1 MAVEGVVTRLTSAL
15 KRRIAGPTTP
25 GEGKLPDSGRSVG
38 RRGGLFRKYALV
50 FVGLVAGSLLVSD
63 VIQAYLSYR
72 DKNQSVLSSAEDS
85 ATAAAATIERF
96 MAEATAQL
104 GGVVQYAPASLS
116 EEQRKGQYQAFLATH
131 PSFAEIRYLDASA
144 SLQFR
149 VSRSSPPHLL
159 AAGADPASQSLLA
172 IPESG
177 SNFSSA
183 YGPIY
188 FQEPCAH
195 LTFSHGGIQ
204 GGSSIP
210 NAIITCESQI
220 GEAVPNMTIA
230 MRDRATGGVSVA
242 VVTLSFI
249 QDVVSG
255 IRLGSSG
262 RAYVVDS
269 RGLAIAHPNRQL
281 VSKAT
286 DLSVLPQVRSALTGP
301 STAARATTAHDLQG
315 RTVLTAHHRIQPY
328 GWSVFVEQ
336 PTAEAFAPIYQSL
349 FVTGVLLLVALIP
362 ALLLSIFFARRMV
375 RPIQTLH
382 AAAAGIGSGTW
393 EGRIDIRTGDELEE
407 LAETFNQMAVR
418 LRESYNNLEQQVAE
432 RTRELGQAITE
443 LESASRHKS
452 DFLANMSHELRT
464 PLNAIIG
471 FSEVLLERMFGEI
484 NAKQKEY
491 LQDILSSGRHLLSL
505 INDILDISKVEA
517 GRMELQPGPVDLRFI
532 LQNAVSLVRERATR
546 QGISVAV
553 DIDASVGAIE
563 ADERRVKQ
571 ILFNLLSNALKFTP
585 TGGRVTLTAARI
597 DDAVQISVRDT
608 GIGIKSEDQDRI
620 FEEFQQAGPGKAVE
634 GTGLGLALA
643 KRFVEMHGGRIW
655 VDSVVGTGSTFTFTL
670 PLHPPSQNGE
680 VPTPK
685 DARTREAVS

>member
-1 MAVEGVVTRLTSAL
+1 M
-15 KRRIAGPTTP
+15 
-25 GEGKLPDSGRSVG
+25 
-38 RRGGLFRKYALV
+38 FRKYALV

-63 VIQAYLSYR
+63 LIQAYLSYR
-72 DKNQSVLSSAEDS
+72 DKNQSVLSSAQDS
-85 ATAAAATIERF
+85 ATAAASTIERF
-96 MAEATAQL
+96 MAEATAQF
-104 GGVVQYAPASLS
+104 GGMVQYAPASLS
-116 EEQRKGQYQAFLATH
+116 EDQRKTQFQSFLATH
-131 PSFAEIRYLDASA
+131 PSFTEIRYLDASA
-144 SLQFR
+144 RLQFR
-149 VSRSSPPHLL
+149 VSRSSPPHIL
-159 AAGADPASQSLLA
+159 AAGPDPAAQSLLA

-177 SNFSSA
+177 TNFASA
-183 YGPIY
+183 YGPVY

-210 NAIITCESQI
+210 NAIITCESQL
-220 GEAVPNMTIA
+220 GDAAPNITIA
-230 MRDRATGGVSVA
+230 VGNHGEIGGVSVA

-255 IRLGSSG
+255 IKLGSSG

-269 RGLAIAHPNRQL
+269 RGFAIAHPNPRL
-281 VSKAT
+281 VSQVT
-286 DLSVLPQVRSALTGP
+286 DLSSLPQVRSALSGP
-301 STAARATTAHDLQG
+301 STAARATTARDLRG
-315 RTVLTAHHRIQPY
+315 NAVLTAHHRIQPY

-349 FVTGVLLLVALIP
+349 FVTGLLLLLALIP

-375 RPIQTLH
+375 QPIKTLH
-382 AAAAGIGSGTW
+382 GAAAQIGSGTW
-393 EGRIDIRTGDELEE
+393 ERPIDIRTGDELEE
-407 LAETFNQMAVR
+407 LAETFNQMAAR
-418 LRESYNNLEQQVAE
+418 LRDSYNGLEQQVAE
-432 RTRELGQAITE
+432 RTRELGDAITQ

-484 NAKQKEY
+484 NSKQNEY

-517 GRMELQPGPVDLRFI
+517 GRMELQPAPTDLRFV
-532 LQNAVSLVRERATR
+532 LQNSVSLVRERATR
-546 QGISVAV
+546 QGISLDLDV
-553 DIDASVGAIE
+553 DATIGTIE

-585 TGGRVTLTAARI
+585 AGGRVTLTATGI
-597 DDAVQISVRDT
+597 GDAVQISVRDT
-608 GIGIKSEDQDRI
+608 GIGIRPEDQDRI

-655 VDSVVGTGSTFTFTL
+655 VDSDVGTGSSFTFTL
-670 PLHPPSQNGE
+670 PINQPSQNGN
-680 VPTPK
+680 VPSRE
-685 DARTREAVS
+685 DARSREAVS

>member
-1 MAVEGVVTRLTSAL
+1 MTSAL
-15 KRRIAGPTTP
+15 KRRIAGTTP
-25 GEGKLPDSGRSVG
+25 LREGNLGSNSGA

-63 VIQAYLSYR
+63 LIQAYLSYR
-72 DKNQSVLSSAEDS
+72 DKNQSVLSSAQDS
-85 ATAAAATIERF
+85 ATAAASTIERF

-104 GGVVQYAPASLS
+104 GGVVQYTPASLS
-116 EEQRKGQYQAFLATH
+116 VDQRKSQYQGFLATH
-131 PSFAEIRYLDASA
+131 PSFTEIRYLDPSA
-144 SLQFR
+144 TLQFR
-149 VSRSSPPHLL
+149 VSRSSPLHILV
-159 AAGADPASQSLLA
+159 AGADPTSRSLFA
-172 IPESG
+172 APPSG
-177 SNFSSA
+177 KLSTA
-183 YGPIY
+183 YGPVY
-188 FQEPCAH
+188 FQEPCSH
-195 LTFSHGGIQ
+195 LSYSHGGIQ
-204 GGSSIP
+204 GGSALP
-210 NAIITCESQI
+210 NAVITCQVQLGDAE
-220 GEAVPNMTIA
+220 PTMTIA
-230 MRDRATGGVSVA
+230 MRDPTTGGVSVA

-249 QDVVSG
+249 EDVVSG

-262 RAYVVDS
+262 RAYVVDG
-269 RGLAIAHPNRQL
+269 RGIAIAHPNRKL
-281 VSKAT
+281 VSQVT
-286 DLSVLPQVRSALTGP
+286 DLSSLTQVRSAVSGP
-301 STAARATTAHDLQG
+301 SSATRATTARDLQG
-315 RTVLTAHHRIQPY
+315 NAVLTAYHRIQPY

-336 PTAEAFAPIYQSL
+336 PTTEAFAPIYQSL

-382 AAAAGIGSGTW
+382 VAATQIGSGTW
-393 EGRIDIRTGDELEE
+393 ERRIDIRTGDELEA
-407 LAETFNQMAVR
+407 LAETFNQMAAR
-418 LRESYNNLEQQVAE
+418 LRESYNNLEQQVEE
-432 RTRELGQAITE
+432 RTRELGEAITQ

-517 GRMELQPGPVDLRFI
+517 GRMELQPGPVDLRFV
-532 LQNAVSLVRERATR
+532 LHNALSLIRERATR
-546 QGISVAV
+546 QGISVALDV
-553 DIDASVGAIE
+553 DAAVGTIE

-585 TGGRVTLTAARI
+585 AGGRVTLAAAPI
-597 DDAVQISVRDT
+597 DDVVQISVRDT
-608 GIGIKSEDQDRI
+608 GIGIRDEDQSRI

-643 KRFVEMHGGRIW
+643 KRFVEMHAGRIW
-655 VDSVVGTGSTFTFTL
+655 VDSEVGRGSSFTFTL
-670 PLHPPSQNGE
+670 PLHRPSPHDEASSPELAG
-680 VPTPK
+680 
-685 DARTREAVS
+685 AREASS

>member
-1 MAVEGVVTRLTSAL
+1 
-15 KRRIAGPTTP
+15 
-25 GEGKLPDSGRSVG
+25 
-38 RRGGLFRKYALV
+38 
-50 FVGLVAGSLLVSD
+50 
-63 VIQAYLSYR
+63 
-72 DKNQSVLSSAEDS
+72 
-85 ATAAAATIERF
+85 

-104 GGVVQYAPASLS
+104 GGIVQYTPASLS
-116 EEQRKGQYQAFLATH
+116 SDQRRGQYESFLATH
-131 PSFAEIRYLDASA
+131 PTFTEIRYLDASA
-144 SLQFR
+144 RLQFR
-149 VSRSSPPHLL
+149 VSRYSPPHILV
-159 AAGADPASQSLLA
+159 AGADPAVLSLVA

-177 SNFSSA
+177 SNIASA

-188 FQEPCAH
+188 FQEPCSH
-195 LTFSHGGIQ
+195 LTFNRGGPEV
-204 GGSSIP
+204 GSSIP
-210 NAIITCESQI
+210 NAIIACESQL
-220 GEAVPNMTIA
+220 GDAVPNMTIA

-242 VVTLSFI
+242 VMTLSFI
-249 QDVVSG
+249 QEVVSG

-269 RGLAIAHPNRQL
+269 RGLAIAHPNPQL
-281 VSKAT
+281 VSNAT
-286 DLSVLPQVRSALTGP
+286 DLSVLPQVRSALSGPATG
-301 STAARATTAHDLQG
+301 ARATTAHDLQG
-315 RTVLTAHHRIQPY
+315 NAVLTAYHRIQPY

-349 FVTGVLLLVALIP
+349 FVTGVLLLIALIP

-382 AAAAGIGSGTW
+382 VAATQIGSGTW
-393 EGRIDIRTGDELEE
+393 ERRIDIRTGDELEE
-407 LAETFNQMAVR
+407 LAETFNQMAAR
-418 LRESYNNLEQQVAE
+418 LRASYNNLEQQVAE
-432 RTRELGQAITE
+432 RTRELGEAITE

-517 GRMELQPGPVDLRFI
+517 GHMDLQPGPFDLRFV

-553 DIDASVGAIE
+553 DVDAGVGAIE

-585 TGGRVTLTAARI
+585 AGGRVTLTAAQVV
-597 DDAVQISVRDT
+597 DAVQISVRDT
-608 GIGIKSEDQDRI
+608 GIGIRGEDQDRI

-655 VDSVVGTGSTFTFTL
+655 VDSAVGTGSTFTFTL
-670 PLHPPSQNGE
+670 PLHPPSPNGE
-680 VPTPK
+680 VPSHT
-685 DARTREAVS
+685 DIRTREAVS

>member
-1 MAVEGVVTRLTSAL
+1 MTSAL
-15 KRRIAGPTTP
+15 KRRIAGPTTS
-25 GEGKLPDSGRSVG
+25 GEGTLRGDSAT

-72 DKNQSVLSSAEDS
+72 DKNESVLTSAQDS
-85 ATAAAATIERF
+85 ATAAASTIERF

-104 GGVVQYAPASLS
+104 GGMVQYAPPSFS
-116 EEQRKGQYQAFLATH
+116 IDQRRDQYQGFLVTH
-131 PSFAEIRYLDASA
+131 PLFTEIRYLDASA
-144 SLQFR
+144 RLQFR
-149 VSRSSPPHLL
+149 VSRSSPPHILV
-159 AAGADPASQSLLA
+159 AGADPASRSLLA

-177 SNFSSA
+177 TNFSSA
-183 YGPIY
+183 YGPTY
-188 FQEPCAH
+188 FKEPCSH
-195 LTFSHGGIQ
+195 LTHSRA
-204 GGSSIP
+204 GGSAVP
-210 NAIITCESQI
+210 NAITECETQL
-220 GEAVPNMTIA
+220 GETEPNMTIA
-230 MRDRATGGVSVA
+230 MGDRAAGGVSVA
-242 VVTLSFI
+242 VVSLSFI

-269 RGLAIAHPNRQL
+269 QGFAIAHPNRRL
-281 VSKAT
+281 VSQVT
-286 DLSVLPQVRSALTGP
+286 DLSSLPQVRSALSGP
-301 STAARATTAHDLQG
+301 TTTARATTAHDLRG
-315 RTVLTAHHRIQPY
+315 NAVLTAYHRIQPY

-349 FVTGVLLLVALIP
+349 FVTGLLLLVALIP
-362 ALLLSIFFARRMV
+362 ALLLSVFFARRMV
-375 RPIQTLH
+375 RPIRTLH
-382 AAAAGIGSGTW
+382 VAAKQIGSGTW
-393 EGRIDIRTGDELEE
+393 DRRIDIRTGDELEE
-407 LAETFNQMAVR
+407 LAETFNQMAAR
-418 LRESYNNLEQQVAE
+418 LRESYNSLEQQVAD
-432 RTRELGQAITE
+432 RTRELGDAITQ
-443 LESASRHKS
+443 LEAASRHKS

-517 GRMELQPGPVDLRFI
+517 GRMELQAAPTDIRFV

-546 QGISVAV
+546 QGISVGLDV
-553 DIDASVGAIE
+553 DASVGTIE

-585 TGGRVTLTAARI
+585 AAGRVMLTAIRI

-608 GIGIKSEDQDRI
+608 GIGIKREDQDRI

-655 VDSVVGTGSTFTFTL
+655 VDSVVGTGSAFTFTL

-680 VPTPK
+680 SPAVETTRPT
-685 DARTREAVS
+685 EAVL